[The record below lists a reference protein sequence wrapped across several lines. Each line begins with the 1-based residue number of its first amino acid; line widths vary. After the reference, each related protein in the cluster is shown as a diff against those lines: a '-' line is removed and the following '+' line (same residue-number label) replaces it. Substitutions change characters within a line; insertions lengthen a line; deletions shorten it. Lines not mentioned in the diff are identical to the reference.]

1 MPRRPKRDADDAT
14 ELLKDILIVQ
24 LGMAGVRQQDI
35 RAIVGCDINRVSRI
49 VRHIKTKVAR
59 DEED

>member
-1 MPRRPKRDADDAT
+1 MPRKPKRDDNDAT

-24 LGMAGVRQQDI
+24 LGVAGVRQQAI

-49 VRHIKTKVAR
+49 VRHIKTKPAR
-59 DEED
+59 EEED